1 MSENISPAEWIARAY
16 VKRHGIDI
24 QQARDLVIIRCLEA
38 GDATVFSYFVLAG
51 HQPGSEVM
59 RAMAFMT
66 AASVPPEIAPV
77 LPFSLVAKSRLN
89 TKPGKRVDPLVAMR
103 DEITA
108 LNVDAEMAAPGMYDA
123 AISTVHERVGRSVSK
138 KTIRNA
144 YDRLVAKGKKYEN

>member
-1 MSENISPAEWIARAY
+1 MNEHLSPAEWIARAY

-24 QQARDLVIIRCLEA
+24 EKARDLVTLRCLEA

-51 HQPGSEVM
+51 HQPGAEVM

-66 AASVPPEIAPV
+66 AASVPDELAPV
-77 LPFSLVAKSRLN
+77 LPFSLIPKSRSN
-89 TKPGKRVDPLVAMR
+89 AKAGKRVDPLVAMR

-108 LNVDAEMAAPGMYDA
+108 LNVEAEMPAPGMYEA
-123 AISTVHERVGRSVSK
+123 AISTVHERVERSVSK

-144 YDRLVAKGKKYEN
+144 YDRLVAKGKK